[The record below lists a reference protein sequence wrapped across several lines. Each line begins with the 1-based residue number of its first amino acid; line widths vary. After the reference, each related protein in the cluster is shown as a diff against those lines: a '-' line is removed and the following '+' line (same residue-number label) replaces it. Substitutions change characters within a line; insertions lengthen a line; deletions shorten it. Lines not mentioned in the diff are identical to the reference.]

1 MNETK
6 KCKYCQT
13 DIPKKAKV
21 CPNCKKN
28 LKSHGCLAGVSIF
41 LCVIVVCIFI
51 AALSGSKDEIS
62 KELSEATAELI
73 TLDEFN
79 TIQNGMSYEEV
90 VEIIGSEG
98 EASSTATVG
107 DITTSIYMWK
117 GKGSVG
123 ANANVTFIDNK
134 VSAKAQFGL
143 E

>member
-62 KELSEATAELI
+62 EDISEATAELI

-134 VSAKAQFGL
+134 VTAKAQFGL

>member
-62 KELSEATAELI
+62 EDISEATAELI

>member
-28 LKSHGCLAGVSIF
+28 LKSHGCLAGVTIF
-41 LCVIVVCIFI
+41 LCVIVVCIFV

-62 KELSEATAELI
+62 EELSEATAELI

>member
-62 KELSEATAELI
+62 EDISESTAELI

-98 EASSTATVG
+98 EASSTATGG

>member
-28 LKSHGCLAGVSIF
+28 LKSHGCLAGVTIF
-41 LCVIVVCIFI
+41 LCVIVVCIFV

-62 KELSEATAELI
+62 EELSEATAELI

-117 GKGSVG
+117 GKGSIG
-123 ANANVTFIDNK
+123 ANANVTFINNK

>member
-62 KELSEATAELI
+62 ADLSEATAELI

-117 GKGSVG
+117 GKGSIG

>member
-41 LCVIVVCIFI
+41 LCVIVACIFI

-62 KELSEATAELI
+62 EDISEATAELI

>member
-62 KELSEATAELI
+62 EDISEATAELI

-117 GKGSVG
+117 GKGSIG

>member
-62 KELSEATAELI
+62 ADLSEATAELI

>member
-21 CPNCKKN
+21 CPKNKKN

-62 KELSEATAELI
+62 EDLSEATAELI

-134 VSAKAQFGL
+134 VTAKAQFGL

>member
-28 LKSHGCLAGVSIF
+28 LKSHGCLASISIF

-62 KELSEATAELI
+62 ADLSEATAELI

-117 GKGSVG
+117 GKGSIG

>member
-62 KELSEATAELI
+62 ADLSEATAELI

-123 ANANVTFIDNK
+123 ANANVTFIDNE

>member
-117 GKGSVG
+117 GKGSIG

>member
-62 KELSEATAELI
+62 EDISEATAELI

-117 GKGSVG
+117 GKLFFTR
-123 ANANVTFIDNK
+123 A
-134 VSAKAQFGL
+134 
-143 E
+143 